1 MESVVRENNNMI
13 IKNCPA
19 YYNNLG
25 CMSNK
30 MFYRDCEK
38 EDNCIMKQLVNEYP
52 EIKNML
58 IIEE

>member
-1 MESVVRENNNMI
+1 MI
-13 IKNCPA
+13 IKKCPA

-38 EDNCIMKQLVNEYP
+38 EDNCIIKQLIKEYP
-52 EIKNML
+52 EIKNTL
-58 IIEE
+58 ITEE